1 MTLFEEFVARGL
13 VEATTDPEIAKMLE
27 TPQTIYCGFDPS
39 ASSLQAGT
47 GIRDPFDAVTVTSD
61 FWPLF
66 TPDSPV
72 TAAVSFFPQTYTMIK
87 AAIQ

>member
-39 ASSLQAGT
+39 ASSLQAGN
-47 GIRDPFDAVTVTSD
+47 
-61 FWPLF
+61 L
-66 TPDSPV
+66 
-72 TAAVSFFPQTYTMIK
+72 VSIMMLRRL
-87 AAIQ
+87 